1 LKIVRKSLGVA
12 LVALTGFASSTGW
25 AADNPP
31 AAPISVSSLGVKKT
45 TQFKIWR
52 SNIEHTSSIGTW
64 GRGLFCSDKSDIYY
78 NKNIDNYNVA
88 QFSKAFS
95 ERLATLGYP
104 KYEGEESAF
113 ADKLGDEPDFKA
125 GFTLLAMNYEGCG
138 EPKDM
143 HGKGTIKLK
152 VELFSSKTKKVAYS
166 ATLNGSYATEN
177 STKMEAFDAAL
188 FTNALNGM
196 FSDPKFVDLF
206 REGGEA
212 VSASFNEKIDV
223 ANGARIPEGMG
234 KSSKELLNLVVTVDA
249 SLGSG
254 SGFFVGNGGYILT
267 NYHVVGEAKY
277 VKVKFAGGISTVGE
291 VVRRDPVRDVAL
303 IKTSVEPGRSISIR
317 RGPIK
322 VGEEVYAIGSP
333 FGDQLSGTTTR
344 GIISA
349 DRIMEDLRFIQSDVS
364 INPGNSGGPLVDAAG
379 DVLAIAVL
387 KKENAAGIGM
397 FIPITEALE
406 KLGLNLK

>member
-1 LKIVRKSLGVA
+1 MGAA
-12 LVALTGFASSTGW
+12 LIALTGLASNAGW

-52 SNIEHTSSIGTW
+52 SNIEPTSSIGTW

-88 QFSKAFS
+88 QFGKAFS
-95 ERLATLGYP
+95 ERLAALGYP

-125 GFTLLAMNYEGCG
+125 GFTLLALNYQGCG

-143 HGKGTIKLK
+143 HGKGTIKLR

-166 ATLNGSYATEN
+166 ATLNGSHATED
-177 STKMEAFDAAL
+177 SSKMEAFDAAL

-206 REGGEA
+206 REGGDIA
-212 VSASFNEKIDV
+212 AASFNDKIDV
-223 ANGARIPEGMG
+223 VNGTRITEGMG

-254 SGFFVGNGGYILT
+254 SGFFVGNGGYILS

-277 VKVKFAGGISTVGE
+277 VKVKFTGGISTVGE

-303 IKTSVEPGRSISIR
+303 IKTNVEPGRSISIR

-349 DRIMEDLRFIQSDVS
+349 DRILEDLRFIQSDVS